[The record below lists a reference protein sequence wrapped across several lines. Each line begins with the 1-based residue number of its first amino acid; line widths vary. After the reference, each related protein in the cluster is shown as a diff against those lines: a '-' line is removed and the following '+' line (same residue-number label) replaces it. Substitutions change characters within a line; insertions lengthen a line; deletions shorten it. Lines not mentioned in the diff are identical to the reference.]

1 MVAEPKKNLGPNC
14 LRSVS
19 RPGPAALPVPG
30 VNRGLHVPV
39 IYITI
44 SPGHQNSSDNT
55 KETIM
60 TTQISSKLA
69 ALGIALIMNGLM
81 LGSIAY
87 LFDAQLFH
95 QVPAV
100 TTMVA

>member
-1 MVAEPKKNLGPNC
+1 
-14 LRSVS
+14 
-19 RPGPAALPVPG
+19 
-30 VNRGLHVPV
+30 
-39 IYITI
+39 
-44 SPGHQNSSDNT
+44 
-55 KETIM
+55 M